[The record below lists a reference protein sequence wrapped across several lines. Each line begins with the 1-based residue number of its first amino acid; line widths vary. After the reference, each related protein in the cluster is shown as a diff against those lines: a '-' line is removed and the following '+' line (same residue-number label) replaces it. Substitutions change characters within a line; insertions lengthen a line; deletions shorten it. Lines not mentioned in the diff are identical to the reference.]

1 MATALFKAGQ
11 FAGVPA
17 NDTFAL
23 AALRQSPVIFPL
35 PAIPWP
41 NNLQPTSVSL
51 GNYAP
56 GTKIT
61 GPVSAETDVLV
72 ILYTEQETMA
82 FLDVFTGN
90 ADWTPKVQSDWCE
103 YAHNF
108 GKFKPLIANL
118 KGGSDGACFKVVAHQ
133 DGSFN
138 VMNSRTGQTQDYPR
152 E

>member
-1 MATALFKAGQ
+1 MGTALFKAGQ

-61 GPVSAETDVLV
+61 GPLSAEADVLV
-72 ILYTEQETMA
+72 ILYTEQETTA
-82 FLDVFTGN
+82 FLDVFTCLAEN
-90 ADWTPKVQSDWCE
+90 SQRRQSAVLAASMRSFFFLAPAIRTEHERVRHFHRC
-103 YAHNF
+103 
-108 GKFKPLIANL
+108 
-118 KGGSDGACFKVVAHQ
+118 GAWQQVVI
-133 DGSFN
+133 DP
-138 VMNSRTGQTQDYPR
+138 VR